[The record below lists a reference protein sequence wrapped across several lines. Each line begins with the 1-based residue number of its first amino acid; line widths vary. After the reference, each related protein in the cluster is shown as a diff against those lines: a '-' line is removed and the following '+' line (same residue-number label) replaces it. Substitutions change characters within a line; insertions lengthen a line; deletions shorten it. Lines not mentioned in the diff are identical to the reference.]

1 MRLPKRQTWTIII
14 CWTIRNSGF
23 FCTAKLQQLL
33 YSSKV
38 TSKDWC
44 TTTPGTNSTLSQ
56 LPELELTECRQI
68 DWVIKVGFHSFIGEM
83 EDGMYT
89 CLPWQ
94 LQQGF
99 TSLADLFRKKGSTLA
114 VPSPFIPLNSV
125 GLMHTTNFSP
135 MNVHEIAHIDEVS
148 INERHPRHQRQILK
162 KGNNLLLVQVIH
174 SSHMLTD
181 LKCIELKITH
191 LLLFLFVTN

>member
-99 TSLADLFRKKGSTLA
+99 TSLADLFRKKRIHFSCT
-114 VPSPFIPLNSV
+114 FTIHPLKLSGINAYNKLQSYECAWDCS
-125 GLMHTTNFSP
+125 HRWSFNKWKASQTSETNF
-135 MNVHEIAHIDEVS
+135 
-148 INERHPRHQRQILK
+148 K
-162 KGNNLLLVQVIH
+162 KR
-174 SSHMLTD
+174 
-181 LKCIELKITH
+181 K
-191 LLLFLFVTN
+191 